1 MGVRLLSENFST
13 GYTVL
18 QNLNIY
24 EYIFTHSF
32 NQQILN
38 TFSVLGNENIVNA
51 VVVSVGP
58 NPHRMFLIKPHLSY
72 FQFPYHKQ
80 WVLRFQF
87 SYYWSSATYPKFSLE
102 FSRKKNDQLGNHLG
116 WESHLTLTTA
126 LVRGWRKEGRQTLAL
141 GSCC

>member
-1 MGVRLLSENFST
+1 MWETAFRKLFNWLHCTSKFEYIWIYIHSFIQPTNIEHFLCIRQWEYSERS
-13 GYTVL
+13 GGQCCSQSS
-18 QNLNIY
+18 QNL
-24 EYIFTHSF
+24 
-32 NQQILN
+32 
-38 TFSVLGNENIVNA
+38 
-51 VVVSVGP
+51 
-58 NPHRMFLIKPHLSY
+58 FLIKPHLSY

-126 LVRGWRKEGRQTLAL
+126 LVRGWRKEGRQTLVL